1 MIELTLGWPPSGLS
15 PNARLHWAKKAK
27 VKAAYRKACW
37 ATVVEQT
44 GNTRLKDPG
53 PLHVV
58 LVFTPPDRRS
68 YDRDNLVARM
78 KAGID
83 GMCDALMIDD
93 KQFETLTAKLDAG
106 RIGGFVRVLI
116 LKETPQ

>member
-1 MIELTLGWPPSGLS
+1 MKGE
-15 PNARLHWAKKAK
+15 
-27 VKAAYRKACW
+27 
-37 ATVVEQT
+37 
-44 GNTRLKDPG
+44 G
-53 PLHVV
+53 PWHVV
-58 LVFTPPDRRS
+58 LVFTPPDRRT

-93 KQFETLTAKLDAG
+93 KDFDTLTAKVDAG
-106 RIGGFVRVLI
+106 RIGGFVRVRI